1 MRRRAHAPPTALAG
15 TVDNNTLLRNMGR
28 LQNMGDGTALTR
40 DAPPTTEGGKST
52 EGGKRMNASH
62 GEVREGCG
70 PRAGN
75 GEREWRPWR
84 GALLF
89 GVSAALIAGL
99 TACQQRPTPPRL
111 VTLAFP
117 QAPVLDVGAVEV
129 NLPGCNQAAPHSRG
143 FTADLNVTYTP
154 ATATA
159 PVAASF
165 GVRTAPTFTL
175 GAAPR
180 NITPGRNTRPGTFA
194 PGVTGPHFGSF
205 SVNVTPANIGVVG
218 RTSLS
223 LMGLGTCQNVD
234 TDGDGIRD
242 RVEDAN
248 GNGRVD
254 AGETD
259 PNNPDSDA
267 DGLFDGV
274 EDANFNGRYD
284 RPGET
289 DPRNR
294 DSDGDGR
301 PDGEE
306 DTNRNGRVDSGE
318 KDPRVVD

>member
-1 MRRRAHAPPTALAG
+1 MKAT
-15 TVDNNTLLRNMGR
+15 N
-28 LQNMGDGTALTR
+28 
-40 DAPPTTEGGKST
+40 
-52 EGGKRMNASH
+52 
-62 GEVREGCG
+62 GEVSERQDPGPARVAATGSAPATRGPESRERKA
-70 PRAGN
+70 RA
-75 GEREWRPWR
+75 WR
-84 GALLF
+84 GVLLL

-99 TACQQRPTPPRL
+99 AACQQRPRPPRL

-129 NLPGCNQAAPHSRG
+129 NLPGCNLAAPHRAS
-143 FTADLNVTYTP
+143 FSATLNVTYTP

-165 GVRTAPTFTL
+165 AARTAPTFTL
-175 GAAPR
+175 GSVPR
-180 NITPGRNTRPGTFA
+180 NVGPGGNTIPGTFA
-194 PGVTGPHFGSF
+194 PGTIGPHFGS
-205 SVNVTPANIGVVG
+205 VTVTITRPNVGVAG
-218 RTSLS
+218 PTSLA
-223 LMGLGTCQNVD
+223 LMGRGTCQND
-234 TDGDGIRD
+234 DSDGDGIRD

-267 DGLFDGV
+267 DGLFDGI
-274 EDANFNGRYD
+274 EDANRNGTYD

-294 DSDGDGR
+294 DTDGDGR

-306 DTNRNGRVDSGE
+306 DTNRNGRVDRGE